1 MSLITT
7 TPTRG
12 WTLSPVC
19 VKGHLARVSGDCPR
33 WAVGLLRGG
42 SGFFGS
48 EGIGVRR
55 SPRSGARCRQSAS
68 RPALPPRFARCRTSR
83 LAARSVGFVWV
94 ASCVTGGLR
103 RGPLARS
110 RPGPPT
116 GSLTRKK
123 GACRG

>member
-7 TPTRG
+7 TSTRS
-12 WTLSPVC
+12 WTPSPVC
-19 VKGHLARVSGDCPR
+19 VKGHLAQVSGDCPR

-55 SPRSGARCRQSAS
+55 SPRGGARCQQSAARS
-68 RPALPPRFARCRTSR
+68 ALPPRFARCRTSH
-83 LAARSVGFVWV
+83 LAVRSLDVVQVG
-94 ASCVTGGLR
+94 SCVTGGLR

-116 GSLTRKK
+116 GSLTRK
-123 GACRG
+123 GGVEGG

>member
-12 WTLSPVC
+12 STLSPVC
-19 VKGHLARVSGDCPR
+19 VKGHLAQVSGDCPR

-48 EGIGVRR
+48 EGFGLKR

-68 RPALPPRFARCRTSR
+68 RSALPPRFARCHTSH
-83 LAARSVGFVWV
+83 LKARSVEVVQVG
-94 ASCVTGGLR
+94 SCVVGGLR